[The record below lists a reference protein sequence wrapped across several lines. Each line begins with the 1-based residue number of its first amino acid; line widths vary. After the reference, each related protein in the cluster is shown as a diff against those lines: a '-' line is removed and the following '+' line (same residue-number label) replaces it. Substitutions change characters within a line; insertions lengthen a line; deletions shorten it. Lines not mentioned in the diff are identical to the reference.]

1 MNKQAWMECAKAQ
14 GFTAFEIYQ
23 SSVKS
28 TEMTWY
34 KGEMDTFVTS
44 DVTGTALRG
53 IYNERMV
60 NMATEN
66 PDDSLMEETIA
77 NMKEQAMAVTSEDE
91 AIIRKPMDVTKS
103 CANKVFKKPTEEQAK
118 ELLASLEKKFLA
130 YDKRI
135 IMVTRLA
142 FDEETSTRSIVN
154 TNGIDLCAESTA
166 QMVMVEVAAAEG
178 DVIKNDYSVELVED
192 VAAFDQD
199 AFVKKVS
206 DNLLAKLDGVS
217 LASGTYKTIFE
228 KDAMTSLFTAF
239 SEMFSGETISKGI
252 SPLKDSLNKK
262 VFSDKISIVDD
273 PQCKD
278 ALSAVD
284 FDDEG
289 CACTKKDVV
298 KDGVFTTVLHNS
310 RTAAKMHTEST
321 GNGFKGGY
329 ASSVGVSMMNCCIM
343 PGTKSLEDMC
353 KDMGEGLVITDLE
366 GLHAGLNT
374 VTGDFS
380 LQCAGYYVKD
390 GKRDHSVSLITVA
403 GNFID
408 MLNHVVEVG
417 NDIEWKYKRIV
428 TPSIA
433 IEGCAIS
440 GE

>member
-1 MNKQAWMECAKAQ
+1 MNKQAWMDCAKAH
-14 GFTAFEIYQ
+14 GFESFEIYQ
-23 SSVKS
+23 SSAKS
-28 TEMTWY
+28 TQMTWY
-34 KGEMDTFVTS
+34 EGDMDTFVTS

-53 IYNERMV
+53 VYNGRMV
-60 NMATEN
+60 NAATESV
-66 PDDSLMEETIA
+66 DDALMEETIA

-91 AIIRKPMDVTKS
+91 AIIREPMEVTIPKTKR
-103 CANKVFKKPTEEQAK
+103 NWKKPTEEKVKA
-118 ELLASLEKKFLA
+118 LLGSVEKKILD
-130 YDKRI
+130 YDARI
-135 IMVTRLA
+135 LMVGELA
-142 FDEETSTRSIVN
+142 FEEETAVREIVN
-154 TNGIDLCAESTA
+154 SKGIDLSDESAA
-166 QMVMVEVAAAEG
+166 QMIVAEAAASQAG
-178 DVIKNDYSVELVED
+178 VVKNDYIIELVED
-192 VAAFDQD
+192 IDTFDQD
-199 AFVKKVS
+199 AFVKKLC

-239 SEMFSGETISKGI
+239 SDMFSGETISKGI

-273 PQCKD
+273 PQTTD
-278 ALSAVD
+278 ALSPTG

-329 ASSVGVSMMNCCIM
+329 ASPVGVSMMNCYIT
-343 PGTKSLEDMC
+343 PGTKTLEDMC

-366 GLHAGLNT
+366 GLHAGINS

-390 GKRDHSVSLITVA
+390 GKRDHSVALITVA

-417 NDIEWKYKRIV
+417 NDIDWKYKRVV

-440 GE
+440 GD

>member
-1 MNKQAWMECAKAQ
+1 MNKQAWMDYAKKE

-23 SSVKS
+23 SSSKS

-34 KGEMDTFVTS
+34 RGKMDTFVTS

-53 IYNERMV
+53 VYNERMV
-60 NMATEN
+60 NLATES
-66 PDDSLMEETIA
+66 PDDSAMEETIA

-91 AIIRKPMDVTKS
+91 AIIRNPMDVTVTP
-103 CANKVFKKPTEEQAK
+103 ANKAFKKPTEQQVK
-118 ELLASLEKKFLA
+118 ELLSTLEQKILG

-135 IMVTRLA
+135 IMVNRLA
-142 FDEETSTRSIVN
+142 FEEETSTRSIVN
-154 TNGIDLCAESTA
+154 TNGVNLSSETTA
-166 QMVMVEVAAAEG
+166 QMVVAEIAAAEG
-178 DVIKNDYSVELVED
+178 NVIKNDYSIDLVED
-192 VAAFDQD
+192 VTTYDQD
-199 AFVKKVS
+199 AWVKKIC
-206 DNLLAKLDGVS
+206 DNVLAKLDGVS
-217 LASGTYKTIFE
+217 MSSGTYKTIFE

-239 SEMFSGETISKGI
+239 SGMFSGETISKGI
-252 SPLKDSLNKK
+252 SPLKDSVGKK

-273 PQCKD
+273 PQCRD

-298 KDGVFTTVLHNS
+298 RDGVFTTVLHNS

-329 ASSVGVSMMNCCIM
+329 ASTVGVSMMNCCIV

-353 KDMGEGLVITDLE
+353 KDMGEGLVITELE

-390 GKRDHSVSLITVA
+390 GKRDHSIALITVA
-403 GNFID
+403 GNFLD

-417 NDIEWKYKRIV
+417 NDIDWKYKRIV

-433 IEGCAIS
+433 FEGCAIS

>member
-1 MNKQAWMECAKAQ
+1 MNKQAWMDCAEAQ

-23 SSVKS
+23 SSVLS
-28 TEMTWY
+28 SEMTWY
-34 KGEMDTFVTS
+34 KGKMDTFVTS

-53 IYNERMV
+53 VYHDRMV
-60 NMATEN
+60 NVATES
-66 PDDSLMEETIA
+66 PDDGAMEETIA
-77 NMKEQAMAVTSEDE
+77 NMKEQAMAVTSDDE
-91 AIIRKPMDVTKS
+91 AIVRKPMDVHVS
-103 CANKVFKKPTEEQAK
+103 SANKEFKKPSEEQVK
-118 ELLASLEKKFLA
+118 QFLASLEKKFLA

-135 IMVTRLA
+135 IMVIRLA
-142 FDEETSTRSIVN
+142 FDEETASRSIVN
-154 TNGIDLCAESTA
+154 TNGIDLSSDSTA
-166 QMVMVEVAAAEG
+166 QMVMAEIAAAEG
-178 DVIKNDYSVELVED
+178 DVVKNEFSIELVED
-192 VAAFDQD
+192 VATFDQD

-206 DNLLAKLDGVS
+206 DSVLAKLDGVS

-228 KDAMTSLFTAF
+228 KEAMTSLFSAF
-239 SEMFSGETISKGI
+239 SGMFSGETISKGI
-252 SPLKDSLNKK
+252 SPLKDSLHKK

-289 CACTKKDVV
+289 CVCTKKDVV
-298 KDGVFTTVLHNS
+298 KDGVFTTILHNS
-310 RTAAKMHTEST
+310 KTAAKMHTEST
-321 GNGFKGGY
+321 GNGFKSGY
-329 ASSVGVSMMNCCIM
+329 ASSVGVSMMNCCVV

-353 KDMGEGLVITDLE
+353 KDMGEGVVITDLE

-390 GKRDHSVSLITVA
+390 GKRDHSISLITVA

-417 NDIEWKYKRIV
+417 NDIDWKYRRVV